1 MFYSEVNI
9 MTNELLL
16 KSLIELIAILVC
28 VMAVYNE
35 AKIGAWEIKFC
46 RFVKCAF
53 KAAVIVMRKQRA
65 AKSNVVRLAPETEN
79 SADAEKEK
87 TGGAVRIA

>member
-1 MFYSEVNI
+1 MS
-9 MTNELLL
+9 NELLL
-16 KSLIELIAILVC
+16 KSLIELVAILVC
-28 VMAVYNE
+28 VAAVYNE

-65 AKSNVVRLAPETEN
+65 AKNNVVKLETKTEK
-79 SADAEKEK
+79 ADGANTQKRS
-87 TGGAVRIA
+87 GAVRIA